1 MTPVPT
7 WRVPPGSTF
16 HWREW
21 NGDYVLYHEQSG
33 DTHFLSAFAAR
44 VVECLGAEP
53 LAEDALCQ
61 SLSADYTG
69 NPGSTMPEA
78 MRALL
83 AQLEE
88 LGLVEVI
95 ADGGIAGPVSAT
107 EGQVRA

>member
-1 MTPVPT
+1 M
-7 WRVPPGSTF
+7 
-16 HWREW
+16 
-21 NGDYVLYHEQSG
+21 LYHEQSG

-61 SLSADYTG
+61 SLSEDYTG
-69 NPGSTMPEA
+69 NSESTMPET

-83 AQLEE
+83 AHLEA

-95 ADGGIAGPVSAT
+95 ADSGIAGLASTT
-107 EGQVRA
+107 EEQVRA